1 MGPGHQAL
9 REMNVGWGLGL
20 GSEVL
25 PAETCP
31 LSQGWAL
38 DIGPRLGAGYPD
50 CPGPL
55 LRAWAWTPAP
65 CTPPCHLLKN
75 LSDFSFNLIG

>member
-1 MGPGHQAL
+1 MGPGHQAP

-31 LSQGWAL
+31 LSQGQAL
-38 DIGPRLGAGYPD
+38 DGGP
-50 CPGPL
+50 
-55 LRAWAWTPAP
+55 
-65 CTPPCHLLKN
+65 
-75 LSDFSFNLIG
+75 